1 MGSNAVTTPPHRI
14 MVGIDGSEHAA
25 HALSIAIRLAKPLGA
40 EIVALHVIPPPALSE
55 YLGYGML
62 PVELDPAWRREIH
75 REFEQEWCRALGEAG
90 VRYRAVERDGR
101 PATVIRKVA
110 DEEDADLV
118 VVGRRGRSRV
128 AELLLGSVSHELSH
142 TCQRPLLL
150 VSGRTR
156 AGRIGVGTG
165 AGP

>member
-1 MGSNAVTTPPHRI
+1 MGSNAALTPPRRI
-14 MVGIDGSEHAA
+14 VVGIDGSEHAA
-25 HALSIAIRLAKPLGA
+25 AALAIAIRLAKPLGA
-40 EIVALHVIPPPALSE
+40 EIVALHAIPPPALSE
-55 YLGYGML
+55 YRYGML

-75 REFEQEWCRALGEAG
+75 RRFEQEWCQPLAEAG
-90 VRYRAVERDGR
+90 VRYRVVERDGH
-101 PATVIRKVA
+101 PAAVIREIA

-118 VVGRRGRSRV
+118 VVGRRGRGRV

-156 AGRIGVGTG
+156 ASPMR
-165 AGP
+165 AR